1 MALLPA
7 DNDDRTR
14 MKKATVTL
22 SVLAVL
28 AAAWL
33 GWSHFR
39 IKPVQEFPPPPVDP
53 ADRVASARYWRGDTI
68 RQAYRAAGV
77 QYPGEVFL
85 RWLKREGVLE
95 LWARNPGRRYRQV
108 GSYPILASSGIP
120 GPKRREGDR
129 QVPEGFYFI
138 DRFNPQSS
146 FHLSLGLNYPN
157 ASDLVLSD
165 RDHPGSDI
173 FIHGSDVSIGCA
185 PLGDTAIELVYL
197 AALDAQAHGQKR
209 IEVHVFPG
217 RMHGP
222 EWEPFATQQIAQ
234 HPELAAFWAQLQPG
248 FDYFEQHR
256 ALPAV
261 IIEQDGRYTV
271 QREAASA
278 EPAH

>member
-1 MALLPA
+1 
-7 DNDDRTR
+7 
-14 MKKATVTL
+14 MKKATMTL
-22 SVLAVL
+22 CVLALL
-28 AAAWL
+28 ASAWL
-33 GWSHFR
+33 GWLHFR
-39 IKPVQEFPPPPVDP
+39 TQPVQDFPPPPADP
-53 ADRVASARYWRGDTI
+53 ADRIATARYWRGETI
-68 RQAYRAAGV
+68 RKAYHVAGV

-85 RWLKREGVLE
+85 RWLKREAVLE
-95 LWARNPGRRYRQV
+95 LWARNPGLRYRLI
-108 GSYPILASSGIP
+108 GSYPILASSGSP

-129 QVPEGFYFI
+129 QVPEGFYSI

-157 ASDLVLSD
+157 ASDLILSD

-173 FIHGSDVSIGCA
+173 FIHGSNVSIGCA

-217 RMHGP
+217 RMHGS
-222 EWEPFATQQIAQ
+222 EWEQFSTQQIAL

-256 ALPAV
+256 TMPEV
-261 IIEQDGRYTV
+261 VIEQDGRYTV
-271 QREAASA
+271 QTG
-278 EPAH
+278 PAH